1 MNTDRQL
8 QCTKSES
15 AVFDQLLEHGALA
28 HLTSED
34 LEDLLAM
41 MEALEV
47 PEEEAITWDEY
58 KRRRA
63 VRVLTNQNNVRITW
77 R

>member
-8 QCTKSES
+8 QSE
-15 AVFDQLLEHGALA
+15 AAIFDHEMEHGALS

-34 LEDLLAM
+34 LEDILAM
-41 MEALEV
+41 TEALEA

-58 KRRRA
+58 TRRREA
-63 VRVLTNQNNVRITW
+63 RVLTDQSNEGE
-77 R
+77 

>member
-1 MNTDRQL
+1 MNADSQL
-8 QCTKSES
+8 QDTKSEA
-15 AVFDQLLEHGALA
+15 AVFDYELERGALS

-41 MEALEV
+41 MEALES

-58 KRRRA
+58 ECRRKA
-63 VRVLTNQNNVRITW
+63 RVLTDQSDGEGE
-77 R
+77 